1 MEYHRNPSPPDSP
14 GPTSKSH
21 DVTMTSSTN
30 AAQSSGSPDCGHSV
44 SCEKLASDGT
54 SLVNYDDRIGD
65 TVFSKAWVLSL
76 LVKAIEAVREQE
88 SKIEMLNYSEGDK
101 GERDMEKSEL
111 NIEDRQNVVSNRTM
125 QPDSGIDT
133 STREDY
139 QIMGMESLECDQ
151 TGVRDRPVFI
161 QNTSSSV
168 PDRND
173 GLAEASNRD
182 TQPQARIDDEKDV
195 ERDSMTCE
203 TSPAYFDGGEGERE
217 GGIRRDSEGE
227 RGGEMRRA
235 REEEKGG
242 GREGE
247 GDDDDGLVDRRD
259 RSSLLGDGVEEVSES
274 LENDLCRLW
283 DASMNM
289 VCHLDVLYPIA
300 THMCQYRIC
309 ICAIYCFVKY
319 MYIIFL
325 RRWHSSFMSSM
336 EWSSCWVWPI
346 DLQLQDSL

>member
-14 GPTSKSH
+14 RPTSESY
-21 DVTMTSSTN
+21 DITMTSLTN
-30 AAQSSGSPDCGHSV
+30 AAQSSGSPDCGRSA
-44 SCEKLASDGT
+44 SCEKLANDGT
-54 SLVNYDDRIGD
+54 SLVDYDDRIGD

-88 SKIEMLNYSEGDK
+88 SKIEMLNHSEGNK

-111 NIEDRQNVVSNRTM
+111 SIEDRQNVVSNRTI

-133 STREDY
+133 STRKDS

-151 TGVRDRPVFI
+151 TGVRDRPMFI

-168 PDRND
+168 SDRND

-182 TQPQARIDDEKDV
+182 KQPQARIDDEKDV
-195 ERDSMTCE
+195 ERDSMTYE
-203 TSPAYFDGGEGERE
+203 TSPAYSDGGEGERE
-217 GGIRRDSEGE
+217 GEIRRDSEGE

-235 REEEKGG
+235 REGERGG
-242 GREGE
+242 GSRESDEREGE
-247 GDDDDGLVDRRD
+247 GDDDDGLVDQRD

-289 VCHLDVLYPIA
+289 VICHLDVLYPIYM
-300 THMCQYRIC
+300 HMCYHRMC
-309 ICAIYCFVKY
+309 ACAIYSFVN
-319 MYIIFL
+319 
-325 RRWHSSFMSSM
+325 
-336 EWSSCWVWPI
+336 
-346 DLQLQDSL
+346 